1 MVRYRRGYSKPKRK
15 KFLEE
20 RQNID
25 RVFQP
30 KLSIVYTY
38 QQLRVYAAKKF
49 LPSPL
54 FSCNGIMVH
63 NGEPRKLSKHPHTHR
78 YRIFR
83 TNWSTQRTK
92 HRFAGSKKILLKV
105 PLHLAFRDES
115 MELSRQTLLDL
126 FQRKFGPTNKRI
138 FDDFPRRSEN
148 SCYEISTSK
157 EAVPRKRKRLISL
170 DHTLDSR
177 KKLDKYLCCFI
188 STECSEHMQL
198 RGTHDGMSVKNRF
211 SVAKVHRKW
220 NVGEVKTRV
229 ELSYARGKHGIIPQE
244 K

>member
-1 MVRYRRGYSKPKRK
+1 MDP
-15 KFLEE
+15 
-20 RQNID
+20 
-25 RVFQP
+25 
-30 KLSIVYTY
+30 
-38 QQLRVYAAKKF
+38 
-49 LPSPL
+49 
-54 FSCNGIMVH
+54 C
-63 NGEPRKLSKHPHTHR
+63 KLSKHPRTHR

-92 HRFAGSKKILLKV
+92 HRFARPKKILLTV
-105 PLHLAFRDES
+105 PLHFAFRDES
-115 MELSRQTLLDL
+115 MELRKALSRRTLLGL

-157 EAVPRKRKRLISL
+157 QVIPRKRKRLISL

-177 KKLDKYLCCFI
+177 KKFDKYLCCFI

-198 RGTHDGMSVKNRF
+198 RDTHDGMSVKNRF

-220 NVGEVKTRV
+220 SVGEVKTRV
-229 ELSYARGKHGIIPQE
+229 ELSYTRGKHGIIPQE